1 MNITAAEAVSR
12 LKVNRATLY
21 AYVSRGLI
29 RAEADPRDS
38 RKRLYLAEDVDRLAV
53 RKARGR
59 APTKVAA
66 ATLDWGLP
74 VLDSA
79 ITLID
84 GVRLFYRGHDAVHLA
99 TTTGLEDCA
108 RLLWDC
114 GATDPFEPAMPPAPS
129 RWQALTRDLRDAGT
143 VERVQVLLPL
153 MAESGLASWRREP
166 SRLWPAAARLMR
178 HVAAAATASAPSVA
192 PIHRHLA
199 EAWGQPQ
206 AAEAIR
212 TALVLCADHE
222 LNAST
227 FTVRVVASTGAAL
240 GNCVLA
246 GLAALSGP
254 RHGGQTAQVEVLF
267 DEFEQLGDATKAVE
281 ARLARGD
288 RLPGF
293 SHPLYPDGDP
303 RARAILALLPPERSR
318 DGLFTAAERIGGWLP
333 NLDVAT
339 VALRR
344 AMSLPRGAAMT
355 IFAVGRTAG
364 WIAHAFEQAA
374 DGKLIRPRARYV
386 GPAPATG

>member
-1 MNITAAEAVSR
+1 MNISSAEATKR
-12 LKVNRATLY
+12 LNVNRATLY

-29 RAEADPRDS
+29 RAAADPQDS
-38 RKRLYLAEDVDRLAV
+38 RKRLYLAEDVDRMAV

-74 VLDSA
+74 VLDSS
-79 ITLID
+79 ITSID
-84 GVRLFYRGHDAVHLA
+84 GGRLFYRGQDAVSLA
-99 TTTGLEDCA
+99 ATAGLEDCA

-114 GATDPFEPAMPPAPS
+114 GAADPFEPAIPLAPS
-129 RWQALTRDLRDAGT
+129 RWLALARDLQDAGV

-153 MAESGLASWRREP
+153 IAQSDLATWRREP
-166 SRLWPAAARLMR
+166 SRLWPSAARLMR
-178 HVAAAATASAPSVA
+178 HMAAAATASPPSAA

-199 EAWGQPQ
+199 EAWGTPQ
-206 AAEAIR
+206 ASEAIR
-212 TALVLCADHE
+212 ATLVLCADHE

-254 RHGGQTAQVEVLF
+254 LHGGVTSQVEVLF
-267 DEFEQLGDATKAVE
+267 DEIEQLGDATKAVE

-293 SHPLYPDGDP
+293 GHPLYRDGDP
-303 RARAILALLPPERSR
+303 RARAILALLPPERDR
-318 DGLFTAAERIGGWLP
+318 DALLAAAERIGGWLP
-333 NLDVAT
+333 NLDMST

-344 AMSLPRGAAMT
+344 AAGLPRGAAMT
-355 IFAVGRTAG
+355 IFAVGRTVG

-374 DGKLIRPRARYV
+374 DGKLIRPRARYA
-386 GPAPATG
+386 GPAPQA